1 MIRNFHDA
9 APKVANAAGGNG
21 YSLAAAGTIIGST
34 NPYVYPDNL
43 PRVNARGGPGRTARV
58 LAADHPGVVAG
69 AVSGDGHRRQPR
81 AIQPPRARPAD
92 VHRIRLGTPIRGEHD
107 QPMKT
112 TGTAVKLGILWLVL
126 SVFTVTIIVVF
137 GQMRFDRT
145 TGYSAVFTN
154 VSGLRGRAVRPRCG
168 GGGRQGLQGDAD
180 RRGQAGVGRL
190 HRREL
195 AVAGSGDDCIDSLPE
210 PDRRPLPGAAS
221 AAIAVELL
229 APGATIPL
237 EHTHPALDLDALIG
251 GFRPLFK
258 ALDPDKVNRIAESII
273 TVFQGQ
279 GATISDILDQTAS
292 LTATLADRDRAIGE
306 IINNLNTVLATT
318 VKHEKEFDGT
328 VDKFEVLIT
337 GLKNR
342 ADPLAAAVA
351 HIGNAAGTLADL
363 LGEDRPLLHSTVGY
377 LEGIQQPLINELPTL
392 DDVLRKLPDAYRII
406 GRAGGTY
413 GDFFNFY
420 LCDLSL
426 KVNGLQPGGPVRT
439 VKLFGQ
445 PTGRCMP
452 Q

>member
-1 MIRNFHDA
+1 
-9 APKVANAAGGNG
+9 
-21 YSLAAAGTIIGST
+21 
-34 NPYVYPDNL
+34 
-43 PRVNARGGPGRTARV
+43 
-58 LAADHPGVVAG
+58 
-69 AVSGDGHRRQPR
+69 
-81 AIQPPRARPAD
+81 
-92 VHRIRLGTPIRGEHD
+92 
-107 QPMKT
+107 MKIN
-112 TGTAVKLGILWLVL
+112 GTAVKLGILWMVL
-126 SVFTVTIIVVF
+126 ALFTVMIIVVF
-137 GQMRFDRT
+137 GQVRFDRT
-145 TGYSAVFTN
+145 TGYSALFTN
-154 VSGLRGRAVRPRCG
+154 ASGLRSGEFVRAAGVEVG
-168 GGGRQGLQGDAD
+168 KVSKVTLIDGD
-180 RRGQAGVGRL
+180 RRVLVDFAVDSSLQLDQATTASIRYLNLIGDRYLELKRGDSGR
-190 HRREL
+190 
-195 AVAGSGDDCIDSLPE
+195 
-210 PDRRPLPGAAS
+210 
-221 AAIAVELL
+221 LL

-237 EHTHPALDLDALIG
+237 EHTAPALDLDALIG

-258 ALDPDKVNRIAESII
+258 ALDPDKVNKIAQSII

-292 LTATLADRDRAIGE
+292 LTTTLADRDRAIGE
-306 IINNLNTVLATT
+306 IISNLNTVLATT

-328 VDKFEVLIT
+328 VDKLEVLIT

-351 HIGNAAGTLADL
+351 HISGAAGTLADL
-363 LGEDRPLLHSTVGY
+363 LGEDRPLLHGTVGY
-377 LEGIQQPLINELPTL
+377 LEGIQQPIINELGTL

-420 LCDLSL
+420 LCDISL